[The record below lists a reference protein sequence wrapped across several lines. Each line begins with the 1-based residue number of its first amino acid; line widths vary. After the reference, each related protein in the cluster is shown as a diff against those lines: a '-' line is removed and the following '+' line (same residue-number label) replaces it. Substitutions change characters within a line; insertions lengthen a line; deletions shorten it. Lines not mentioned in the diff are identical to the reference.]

1 MGVLFYY
8 SMNINGCTSVLCVS
22 LWRKTRYNLHT
33 APELCNSVWIT
44 VPFPVSS
51 RWLSSG
57 HLVGRREQ
65 PRDASSLP
73 NFSSWHAPYHHK
85 LPHSGENGTHT
96 VRLPVSSRGPGL
108 VKPLWP
114 GETWQE
120 AAGPAHDR
128 SNHAHHRHCEHHQ
141 AQQDEHHGRGQK
153 KALQGSILLPF
164 HFGIH
169 PHTQHAETHQLEGER
184 EREGSWDESLDNPQ
198 YEVVV
203 LTGSDLSG

>member
-8 SMNINGCTSVLCVS
+8 SMNINGCTSVVCVS

-120 AAGPAHDR
+120 AAGPAHDLR
-128 SNHAHHRHCEHHQ
+128 HSLWVPLRWHLNH
-141 AQQDEHHGRGQK
+141 
-153 KALQGSILLPF
+153 LLVMTM
-164 HFGIH
+164 
-169 PHTQHAETHQLEGER
+169 HTFTSPPLL
-184 EREGSWDESLDNPQ
+184 WDFWHIQVGP
-198 YEVVV
+198 
-203 LTGSDLSG
+203 GG